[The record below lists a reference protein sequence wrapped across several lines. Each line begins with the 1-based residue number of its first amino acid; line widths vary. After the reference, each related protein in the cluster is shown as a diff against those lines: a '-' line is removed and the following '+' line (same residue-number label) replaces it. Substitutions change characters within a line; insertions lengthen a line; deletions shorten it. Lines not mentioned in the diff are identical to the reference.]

1 MWATIQRPNHLK
13 THVKIHTRTQDSD
26 IDEDKSDNESE
37 GDSLDVAK
45 KSLKCRLFLKE
56 FPSTFSLKVHLK
68 QQQNLDD
75 AVKCH
80 LYANNFFSKRGVKE
94 HWKSHREDQIVEPSV
109 SVTADTGDNI
119 TAEDTDDTITEV
131 IFEDAVAMVEQ
142 IVTED
147 GLIQIPVEGFGT
159 EMQDVFFS
167 LVELD

>member
-1 MWATIQRPNHLK
+1 M
-13 THVKIHTRTQDSD
+13 
-26 IDEDKSDNESE
+26 
-37 GDSLDVAK
+37 
-45 KSLKCRLFLKE
+45 
-56 FPSTFSLKVHLK
+56 
-68 QQQNLDD
+68 DD

>member
-13 THVKIHTRTQDSD
+13 TQVKIHTRTQ
-26 IDEDKSDNESE
+26 DKSDNESE

-45 KSLKCRLFLKE
+45 KSFKCRLFLKE

-109 SVTADTGDNI
+109 SVTADTHR
-119 TAEDTDDTITEV
+119 
-131 IFEDAVAMVEQ
+131 
-142 IVTED
+142 
-147 GLIQIPVEGFGT
+147 
-159 EMQDVFFS
+159 
-167 LVELD
+167 